1 MGIHT
6 VLTSRLMGGCQV
18 LNLMFMVDVDWA
30 VAGAGNKKAATETN
44 TKKPAI
50 KHVHFFI

>member
-6 VLTSRLMGGCQV
+6 VLTSRLIGGCQV

-30 VAGAGNKKAATETN
+30 VAGAGNKKATTNRHTRNPAT
-44 TKKPAI
+44 
-50 KHVHFFI
+50 